1 MRKSW
6 LPAYL
11 ALGTVWG
18 CSFIFIELGLEFLT
32 PFGVT
37 FIRCALGAI
46 TLIIIARIRKI
57 DLPTDRKVWQK
68 LWVVALLLNVIPGV
82 LFAFAQQYV
91 TSVFAS
97 IINAATPLMTLV
109 FILVIF
115 REEKLK
121 REQIFGLLIG
131 ALGVMTVV
139 GVWKELGD
147 NQLVGVLALL
157 IAVSCY
163 GASYPY
169 STRNVIPGV
178 LFAFAQQYVTSVFAS
193 IINAATPLMTLV
205 FILVIFREEKLKREQ
220 IYGLLIGA
228 LGVMTVVGVWKELG
242 DNQLVGVIALLIAVS
257 CYGASYPYS
266 TRNVIPL
273 KLKPEALA
281 AGQLIMAAI
290 TLLPLFL
297 INGISNNSYPRQSVI
312 AMLCL
317 GIFGSGFAYIWNFS
331 ITAAAGSAIA
341 SSVTYLT
348 PVVAV
353 IVGRLYLGEVIVWH
367 EIVGAII
374 VILGALLSQGRLNR
388 LVKTK

>member
-32 PFGVT
+32 PFGVA

-46 TLIIIARIRKI
+46 TLLIFTKIRKV
-57 DLPTDRKVWQK
+57 DLPKDRKIWQK
-68 LWVVALLLNVIPGV
+68 LWVVAMLLNVIPGV

-91 TSVFAS
+91 TSVLAS
-97 IINAATPLMTLV
+97 IINAGTPLMTLV
-109 FILVIF
+109 FMLIVF

-121 REQIFGLLIG
+121 PEQIIGLLIG
-131 ALGVMTVV
+131 ALGVLTVV
-139 GVWKELGD
+139 GVWKD
-147 NQLVGVLALL
+147 
-157 IAVSCY
+157 
-163 GASYPY
+163 
-169 STRNVIPGV
+169 
-178 LFAFAQQYVTSVFAS
+178 
-193 IINAATPLMTLV
+193 
-205 FILVIFREEKLKREQ
+205 
-220 IYGLLIGA
+220 
-228 LGVMTVVGVWKELG
+228 LG
-242 DNQLVGVIALLIAVS
+242 DNQLVGVIALLIAIS

-281 AGQLIMAAI
+281 TGQLIMAAV
-290 TLLPLFL
+290 TLLPFFI
-297 INGISNNSYPRQSVI
+297 INGISNDFYRLQSVI

-317 GIFGSGFAYIWNFS
+317 GIFGSGFAYIWNFA

-341 SSVTYLT
+341 STVTYLT

-353 IVGRLYLGEVIVWH
+353 IVGFLYLGEVIVWH
-367 EIVGAII
+367 EIVGALI
-374 VILGALLSQGRLNR
+374 VIVGALLSQGRLNR
-388 LVKTK
+388 LVMTK

>member
-32 PFGVT
+32 PFGVA

-46 TLIIIARIRKI
+46 TLLIFTKIRKV
-57 DLPTDRKVWQK
+57 DLPKDRKIWQK

-91 TSVFAS
+91 TSVLAS
-97 IINAATPLMTLV
+97 IINAGTPLMTLV
-109 FILVIF
+109 FMLVVF
-115 REEKLK
+115 REERLK
-121 REQIFGLLIG
+121 PEQIIGLLIG
-131 ALGVMTVV
+131 ALGVLTVV
-139 GVWKELGD
+139 GVWKD
-147 NQLVGVLALL
+147 
-157 IAVSCY
+157 
-163 GASYPY
+163 
-169 STRNVIPGV
+169 
-178 LFAFAQQYVTSVFAS
+178 
-193 IINAATPLMTLV
+193 
-205 FILVIFREEKLKREQ
+205 
-220 IYGLLIGA
+220 
-228 LGVMTVVGVWKELG
+228 LG
-242 DNQLVGVIALLIAVS
+242 DNQLVGVIALLIAIS

-281 AGQLIMAAI
+281 TGQLIMASL
-290 TLLPLFL
+290 TLLPFFI
-297 INGISNNSYPRQSVI
+297 INGISNDFYRLQSVI

-317 GIFGSGFAYIWNFS
+317 GIFGSGFAYIWNFA

-341 SSVTYLT
+341 STVTYLT

-353 IVGRLYLGEVIVWH
+353 IVGFLYLGEVIVWH
-367 EIVGAII
+367 EIVGALI
-374 VILGALLSQGRLNR
+374 VIVGALLSQGRLNR
-388 LVKTK
+388 LVMTK

>member
-1 MRKSW
+1 MMRKSW

-121 REQIFGLLIG
+121 REQI
-131 ALGVMTVV
+131 
-139 GVWKELGD
+139 
-147 NQLVGVLALL
+147 
-157 IAVSCY
+157 
-163 GASYPY
+163 
-169 STRNVIPGV
+169 
-178 LFAFAQQYVTSVFAS
+178 
-193 IINAATPLMTLV
+193 
-205 FILVIFREEKLKREQ
+205 
-220 IYGLLIGA
+220 YGLLIGA

-290 TLLPLFL
+290 TLLPLFI
-297 INGISNNSYPRQSVI
+297 INGISSNSYPRQSVI

-353 IVGRLYLGEVIVWH
+353 IVGRMYLGEVIVWH

-374 VILGALLSQGRLNR
+374 VLLGALLSQGRLNR
-388 LVKTK
+388 LVKAK

>member
-121 REQIFGLLIG
+121 REQI
-131 ALGVMTVV
+131 
-139 GVWKELGD
+139 
-147 NQLVGVLALL
+147 
-157 IAVSCY
+157 
-163 GASYPY
+163 
-169 STRNVIPGV
+169 
-178 LFAFAQQYVTSVFAS
+178 
-193 IINAATPLMTLV
+193 
-205 FILVIFREEKLKREQ
+205 
-220 IYGLLIGA
+220 YGLLIGA

-290 TLLPLFL
+290 TLLPLFI

-353 IVGRLYLGEVIVWH
+353 IVGRLYLGEEIVWH

>member
-1 MRKSW
+1 MMRKSW

-18 CSFIFIELGLEFLT
+18 CSFIFIELGLKFLT

-46 TLIIIARIRKI
+46 TLIIISKIRKI

-97 IINAATPLMTLV
+97 IINAATPLMTLI
-109 FILVIF
+109 FILIIF

-121 REQIFGLLIG
+121 REQILGLLIG
-131 ALGVMTVV
+131 ALGVMTV
-139 GVWKELGD
+139 
-147 NQLVGVLALL
+147 
-157 IAVSCY
+157 I
-163 GASYPY
+163 
-169 STRNVIPGV
+169 
-178 LFAFAQQYVTSVFAS
+178 
-193 IINAATPLMTLV
+193 
-205 FILVIFREEKLKREQ
+205 
-220 IYGLLIGA
+220 
-228 LGVMTVVGVWKELG
+228 GVWKELG

-273 KLKPEALA
+273 KLKSEALA
-281 AGQLIMAAI
+281 AGQLIMAAV

-297 INGISNNSYPRQSVI
+297 INGISSDSWRLQSVI

-317 GIFGSGFAYIWNFS
+317 GIFGSGFAYIWNFA

-374 VILGALLSQGRLNR
+374 VIMGALISQGRLNR
-388 LVKTK
+388 LVQTK